1 MTSTLKPALKPII
14 ASTLSIVLAAG
25 SHAAV
30 IIADDFSDVLKTS
43 SPATFGSW
51 NTVNGINTPTNSLT
65 FFAAGDTASSS
76 DDGSEL
82 SFFNNAANPGMIDV
96 NNNMTSGGWRTSIIL
111 VLDASTSSIELTSI
125 SLDMRLT
132 NGTGGSQS
140 TSSKTGRMTLEL
152 VGSSS
157 GVLGTIDPG
166 NSGYPTSDYTRVLDL
181 SALPTLD
188 TSESYTINISALG
201 TGFGHHKALDAI
213 SLEGDI
219 TAIPEPSALLL
230 GAIGFVVLLRRRYA

>member
-1 MTSTLKPALKPII
+1 MKKHLFNLTFTLWH
-14 ASTLSIVLAAG
+14 LAAS

-30 IIADDFSDVLKTS
+30 ILADDFGDAVKTS

-51 NTVNGINTPTNSLT
+51 NTVSGINTPASSLT
-65 FFAAGDTASSS
+65 FVTAGNTAASI

-82 SFFNNAANPGMIDV
+82 FFHNNAANPGMIDV
-96 NNNMTSGGWRTSIIL
+96 NYNMTSGGWRTSINL
-111 VLDASTSSIELTSI
+111 VLDGSTSSIDLTSI

-132 NGTGGSQS
+132 NGSGASQT
-140 TSSKTGRMTLEL
+140 TSSKSGRMTLEL

-166 NSGYPTSDYTRVLDL
+166 NSGYPTADYTRVLDL

-201 TGFGHHKALDAI
+201 TGFGHHKALDAL

-219 TAIPEPSALLL
+219 SAIPEPSTLLL
-230 GAIGFVVLLRRRYA
+230 GGFGLVVLLRRRRA

>member
-1 MTSTLKPALKPII
+1 MKKHLFNLTFTLWH
-14 ASTLSIVLAAG
+14 LAAS

-30 IIADDFSDVLKTS
+30 ILADDFGDAVKTS

-51 NTVNGINTPTNSLT
+51 NTVSGINTPASSLT
-65 FFAAGDTASSS
+65 FVTAGDTAASI

-82 SFFNNAANPGMIDV
+82 SFHNNAANPGMIDV
-96 NNNMTSGGWRTSIIL
+96 NYNMTSGGWRTSINL
-111 VLDASTSSIELTSI
+111 VLDGSTSSIDLTSI

-132 NGTGGSQS
+132 NGSGASQTTG
-140 TSSKTGRMTLEL
+140 SKSGRMTLEL

-166 NSGYPTSDYTRVLDL
+166 NSSYPTVDYTRVLDL

-201 TGFGHHKALDAI
+201 TGFGHHKALDAL

-219 TAIPEPSALLL
+219 SAIPEPSTLLL
-230 GAIGFVVLLRRRYA
+230 GGFGLVVLMRRRRA

>member
-1 MTSTLKPALKPII
+1 MKQVI

-30 IIADDFSDVLKTS
+30 IIADDFNDVLKTS

-65 FFAAGDTASSS
+65 FFTAGDTASSS

-82 SFFNNAANPGMIDV
+82 SFHNNAANPGMIDV
-96 NNNMTSGGWRTSIIL
+96 NYNMTSGGWRTSIIL
-111 VLDASTSSIELTSI
+111 ILDGSTSSIELTSL

-132 NGTGGSQS
+132 NGSGASQS
-140 TSSKTGRMTLEL
+140 TSSKSGRMTLEL

-166 NSGYPTSDYTRVLDL
+166 NSGYPTADYTRVLDL
-181 SALPTLD
+181 SSLPTLD
-188 TSESYTINISALG
+188 TSETYTLNISALG
-201 TGFGHHKALDAI
+201 TGFGHHKALDAL

-219 TAIPEPSALLL
+219 AAIPEPSALLL
-230 GAIGFVVLLRRRYA
+230 GGLGFVVLLRRRCA